1 MSEIGQAIPQHQA
14 QEDWGSKV
22 IEHGWSRNVLV
33 HQRESRL
40 LVEYALRDLNKPVG
54 VSGYMTEL
62 LASLPDPE
70 GWEAELAKHESKEN
84 DEEVGDGE

>member
-1 MSEIGQAIPQHQA
+1 MPELG
-14 QEDWGSKV
+14 
-22 IEHGWSRNVLV
+22 RTVL
-33 HQRESRL
+33 
-40 LVEYALRDLNKPVG
+40 EYARRGLNKPVG